1 MKSYQNPKGT
11 YDVRPNMA
19 AKYQQLE
26 GILESIAHFYGY
38 EEIRTPIFEDT
49 GVFKRENDS
58 SDMVNKEM
66 YTFSMNGKDSFTL
79 RPEGTAGV
87 VRSYVQNKYYALA
100 DQPVKMYY
108 YGPMFRHEHPQKG
121 RYRQFEQFGIESIGA
136 KSPMLDAEGIA
147 LGYSMIKAL
156 GLKNVR
162 VRINSLGDDESRKN
176 YREKLA
182 AYFRPHIHEL
192 CTDCQRRLEQNPLR
206 ILDCKVDADHPV
218 MKDVPLIS
226 DSLNEP
232 SKAYFKEVLDCLDA
246 LEIPYVIDP
255 KLVRG
260 LDYYT
265 DTVFE
270 VENITGNAGAQA
282 TVFAGGR
289 YDGLVSYFGGPDVS
303 GFGFAMGME
312 RLIML
317 AEDEGTKLDEMPKTE
332 VYVMSLG
339 NVGTKPLEIATECRA
354 LGYIT
359 DFNYASRSLK
369 SQFKTVERSG
379 AKVAVIIGE
388 SELAENKINI
398 KNNRTKEQITVSLD
412 EFADALD
419 RIMEEENE
427 ENSL

>member
-1 MKSYQNPKGT
+1 MSVQIQSITGMK
-11 YDVRPNMA
+11 D
-19 AKYQQLE
+19 
-26 GILESIAHFYGY
+26 ILPEESPLWQKVENTLKQIMNSYGY
-38 EEIRTPIFEDT
+38 AEMRMPVVEYTSLFVRSIGEVTDVVE
-49 GVFKRENDS
+49 
-58 SDMVNKEM
+58 KEM
-66 YTFSMNGKDSFTL
+66 YTFDDNGDSLSL
-79 RPEGTAGV
+79 RPEGTAGC
-87 VRSYVQNKYYALA
+87 VRACIEHGLIHNQERRVWYT
-100 DQPVKMYY
+100 
-108 YGPMFRHEHPQKG
+108 GPMFRHEHPQKG

-206 ILDCKVDADHPV
+206 ILDGKVDADHPV

-388 SELAENKINI
+388 SELADNKINI

-427 ENSL
+427 GNIL